1 MMRALELG
9 THSDA
14 SVDLAERRLLVQ
26 EVGEDSVH
34 LVPQHH
40 VQHLHGGRRLRHE
53 EKMVRK
59 VTNKWKVTCR
69 WGPAHPSKS
78 RSFFCGICV
87 QASGGVVLDC
97 SDATYP
103 NSTSRC
109 LNRVEQGSS
118 DPRAD

>member
-1 MMRALELG
+1 MSVALKNRMAVSTVRRRMLVLG

-26 EVGEDSVH
+26 EVEVDSVH

-40 VQHLHGGRRLRHE
+40 VQHLHGGRRLPHE

-78 RSFFCGICV
+78 CSFFVWDLCAGKWW
-87 QASGGVVLDC
+87 
-97 SDATYP
+97 
-103 NSTSRC
+103 RC
-109 LNRVEQGSS
+109 
-118 DPRAD
+118 PRLL